1 MLNLFDEIKEKEEY
15 LEIDDVKIKINELD
29 VIVEWKSNYANDLL
43 ANAIIRNI
51 QNIGKTMESIKISR
65 LNRED
70 TLLKILK
77 NHYADVNIENKIIV
91 IKDGKNEVLIKNEK
105 VIGEGKLKEKIE
117 EIFETVTL
125 IFE

>member
-1 MLNLFDEIKEKEEY
+1 MLNLFDEIKEKDDY

-77 NHYADVNIENKIIV
+77 NHYEDVNIENKIIV

>member
-1 MLNLFDEIKEKEEY
+1 MLNLFDEIKENDDHLGK
-15 LEIDDVKIKINELD
+15 DDVKIKINELD
-29 VIVEWKSNYANDLL
+29 VIVEWKSNYVNDLL

-65 LNRED
+65 LNREE